1 MGGEEKKEEKRDYA
15 CLKIL
20 FILLSLDHEFC

>member
-1 MGGEEKKEEKRDYA
+1 MGEEEKKKEKRDYA

-20 FILLSLDHEFC
+20 FILSSLDHEFS